1 MAARPLLLHSNNLY
15 LILLLIHFYFVVNL
29 RTERN
34 ESYGVALRRSAPQA
48 AAQSETAEYTEPY
61 LYEYVLSGAVRPAQS
76 VPKPNTA
83 ENDSYGGGSQ
93 PIELNDNAAYSVPK
107 IVKD

>member
-1 MAARPLLLHSNNLY
+1 MK
-15 LILLLIHFYFVVNL
+15 F

-48 AAQSETAEYTEPY
+48 AQLETAEYAEPY
-61 LYEYVLSGAVRPAQS
+61 LYEYVISDAARPALS
-76 VPKPNTA
+76 VPKLKTA

-93 PIELNDNAAYSVPK
+93 PIELNDNAAYSQSRNST
-107 IVKD
+107 IAHYYY